1 MSGAISR
8 FRRALDV
15 LWIAEEDDERVSI
28 EAGRVPQRL
37 KAHCKQ
43 ITYGAAEAAPLQN
56 NDFSAASEGVRLGL

>member
-1 MSGAISR
+1 
-8 FRRALDV
+8 

-28 EAGRVPQRL
+28 EAERVPQRL